1 MPGLPL
7 VVVPHPVANRTDE
20 ECASFA
26 ENIIDEMIE
35 ALTGDAEALEQNY
48 RKKSIEAGGKLRHKS
63 IFESNFNAL
72 DAPAIIKAPE
82 SLTAVNRL
90 MYQRGWTD
98 GLPIIPP
105 TTDLVDAM
113 TNGRDPDK
121 FIAKVEPQLGRA
133 TIGKL
138 AANAVMA
145 GCEPAHF
152 PVILAATRAM
162 CDSRF
167 NLKAIQSTTHPCTVM
182 VLVSGPLVQE
192 LEVNDSYN
200 ALGQGTRANA
210 AIGRAIRLILL
221 NIGGAAPGV
230 LDRSTMGSPAKY
242 SFCFSENAS
251 ASPWPLYQEDLGLP
265 TDRSYVTVFGV
276 EGPHNVNDHH
286 SRDAQE
292 ILLTFAGT
300 LASPG
305 ANNFYLGG
313 KPIVVVGPEHAEI
326 IATSGFSKKDVR
338 SFLSEHAIIP
348 RSVISDAMLN
358 LVRERLPNHVLDNDD
373 VQFVPNS
380 ENLIVLVAGGAGRHS
395 AVIPSFG
402 HTSEAVTVEI

>member
-7 VVVPHPVANRTDE
+7 VVVPHPLAKRTDE

-26 ENIIDEMIE
+26 EDVIDEMIE
-35 ALTGDAEALEQNY
+35 ALTGDAEALEQGY
-48 RKKSIEAGGKLRHKS
+48 RSKSIETGGKLRHKS
-63 IFESNFNAL
+63 IFESDFNAP
-72 DAPAIIKAPE
+72 DSPKTIKAPE
-82 SLTAVNRL
+82 SLTAVNRV

-98 GLPIIPP
+98 GLPVIPP
-105 TTDLVDAM
+105 TSEFVDAM
-113 TNGRDPDK
+113 ANGRDQDEV
-121 FIAKVEPQLGRA
+121 IANVEPQLGRA
-133 TIGKL
+133 TVGKL

-152 PVILAATRAM
+152 PAILAVTRAM
-162 CDSRF
+162 CDPRF

-182 VLVSGPLVQE
+182 VLVSGPVVEE
-192 LEVNDSYN
+192 LGMNDSYN
-200 ALGQGTRANA
+200 AMGQGTKANA
-210 AIGRAIRLILL
+210 TIGRAVRLILL

-242 SFCFSENAS
+242 SFCFAENES
-251 ASPWPLYQEDLGLP
+251 ANPWPLFQKDLGLSS
-265 TDRSYVTVFGV
+265 DRSYVTVFGV

-286 SRDAQE
+286 SRNAEE

-313 KPIVVVGPEHAEI
+313 RPVVVVGPEHAEV
-326 IATSGFSKKDVR
+326 IASSGFSKEDVR
-338 SFLSEHAIIP
+338 RFLSEHAIIP
-348 RSVISDAMLN
+348 RAVISDAMLN
-358 LVRERLPNHVLDNDD
+358 LVKERLPDHVLDNED
-373 VQFVPNS
+373 VQFVPNA

-395 AVIPSFG
+395 AIIPSFG
-402 HTSEAVTVEI
+402 QTSVAVTVEI